1 MTMINIIINTVCR
14 RLDDVMAVIDDHDAA
29 AGRQPATIRIMKESS
44 IKLLLLLV
52 RIPAPAATIITIVIR
67 NYYS

>member
-1 MTMINIIINTVCR
+1 MTMIIINTVCR

-52 RIPAPAATIITIVIR
+52 RIPAPAATIITFVIR